1 MPHLGSYQIAAED
14 IESRKKTLKEAQD
27 MIKLKRKEAK
37 ANLERSTKAQRAIS
51 LCNRRVIHM
60 ILNKSILFFF
70 FCEPVMN
77 FHVL

>member
-1 MPHLGSYQIAAED
+1 MPQLGSYQIAAED

-60 ILNKSILFFF
+60 I
-70 FCEPVMN
+70 
-77 FHVL
+77 